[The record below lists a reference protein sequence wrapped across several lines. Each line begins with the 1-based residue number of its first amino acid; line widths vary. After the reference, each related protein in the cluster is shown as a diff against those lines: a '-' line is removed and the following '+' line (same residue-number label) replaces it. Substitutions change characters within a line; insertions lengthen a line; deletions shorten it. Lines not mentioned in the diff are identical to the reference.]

1 MRHSDKKSLRQKATF
16 RKTLIALLA
25 AVVLGLLLRF
35 FGGSSLNTVIAGNI
49 LTPLKSMFLNALKLV
64 VTPVVF
70 LMISSSVAGI
80 SDLKAYGRIGAK
92 VLGLY
97 LFTSVLAVLVGVG
110 VSAVF
115 DPSAGAVMDVSGAA
129 YESPVTE
136 VSLVDTVVGIVPS
149 NLLAPFVNA
158 DMIQIIFL
166 AVLIGIGVGLLEQ
179 ERDRARLRE
188 GLDILKR
195 LFLKISA
202 LVLRL
207 IPLGTFCAVALLILE
222 IDSGMILGLLK
233 LIGCVLAG
241 AAVMMGLY
249 ALLFFLLTRK
259 NPLRMMQKCI
269 PNYISF
275 ALLCSTSAV
284 MPQTLDTCTNR
295 LGIDP
300 EVSGFSM
307 PLGSTMNMDGA
318 CIYLTVSALF
328 LAGLYGID
336 ISPAMLV
343 KLGFTTLLL
352 SVGAPPIPGAGFI
365 CLSILVMQLGIP
377 MESVGFLLGIDQI
390 MSMCRTVVNGAG
402 DITVTA
408 IVAHNERC
416 MDERVFDQR

>member
-1 MRHSDKKSLRQKATF
+1 MQPSRKTAAF

-25 AVVLGLLLRF
+25 AIILGLLLRF
-35 FGGSSLNTVIAGNI
+35 LGSSGFNAAVDEYL
-49 LTPLKSMFLNALKLV
+49 LTPLKTMFLSALKLV
-64 VTPVVF
+64 VVPVVF
-70 LMISSSVAGI
+70 FMISSSVAGI
-80 SDLKAYGRIGAK
+80 SDLKVYGRIGAR

-97 LFTSVLAVLVGVG
+97 LLTSVAAICMGMG
-110 VSAVF
+110 ISALLQ
-115 DPSAGAVMDVSGAA
+115 PSAGVTMELGSATYTS
-129 YESPVTE
+129 EVTE
-136 VSLVDTVVGIVPS
+136 VSLMDTLVGIVPS
-149 NLLAPFVNA
+149 NILSPFLNA

-166 AVLIGIGVGLLEQ
+166 ALLLGIGVGLLEA
-179 ERDRARLRE
+179 ETDRGMLRQ
-188 GLDILKR
+188 GLELMNR
-195 LFLKISA
+195 LFLKISS

-207 IPLGTFCAVALLILE
+207 IPVGTFCAVALLILE
-222 IDSGMILGLLK
+222 IDGGMLLSLLK
-233 LIGCVLAG
+233 LIGAVLAG
-241 AAVMMGLY
+241 AGGMMVLY
-249 ALLFFLLTRK
+249 GLLFGAMTRK
-259 NPLRMMQKCI
+259 NPLKLMKKCI
-269 PNYISF
+269 PNYMSF

-300 EVSGFSM
+300 EVSSFSM

-328 LAGLYGID
+328 LAGLYGVD
-336 ISPAMLV
+336 VTPAMLV

-377 MESVGFLLGIDQI
+377 MESIGFLLGIDQV

-408 IVAHNERC
+408 IVAHNEGR
-416 MDERVFDQR
+416 MDTELFDQ

>member
-1 MRHSDKKSLRQKATF
+1 MQPSRKTAAF

-25 AVVLGLLLRF
+25 AIILGLLLRF
-35 FGGSSLNTVIAGNI
+35 LGSSGFNAAVDEYL
-49 LTPLKSMFLNALKLV
+49 LTPLKTMFLSALKLV
-64 VTPVVF
+64 VVPVVF
-70 LMISSSVAGI
+70 FMISSSVAGI
-80 SDLKAYGRIGAK
+80 SDLKAYGRIGAR

-97 LFTSVLAVLVGVG
+97 LLTSVAAICMGMG
-110 VSAVF
+110 ISALLQ
-115 DPSAGAVMDVSGAA
+115 PSAGVTMELGSAA
-129 YESPVTE
+129 YTSEVTE
-136 VSLVDTVVGIVPS
+136 VSLMDTLVGIVPS
-149 NLLAPFVNA
+149 NILSPFLNA

-166 AVLIGIGVGLLEQ
+166 ALLLGIGVGLLEA
-179 ERDRARLRE
+179 ETDRGMLRQ
-188 GLDILKR
+188 GLELMNR
-195 LFLKISA
+195 LFLKISS

-207 IPLGTFCAVALLILE
+207 IPVGTFCAVALLILE
-222 IDSGMILGLLK
+222 IDGGMLLSLLK
-233 LIGCVLAG
+233 LIGAVLAG
-241 AAVMMGLY
+241 AGGMMVLY
-249 ALLFFLLTRK
+249 GLLFGSMTRK
-259 NPLRMMQKCI
+259 NPLKLMKKCI
-269 PNYISF
+269 PNYMSF

-300 EVSGFSM
+300 EVSSFSM

-328 LAGLYGID
+328 LAGLYGVD
-336 ISPAMLV
+336 VTPAMLV

-377 MESVGFLLGIDQI
+377 MESIGFLLGIDQV

-408 IVAHNERC
+408 IVAHNEGR
-416 MDERVFDQR
+416 MDTELFDQ